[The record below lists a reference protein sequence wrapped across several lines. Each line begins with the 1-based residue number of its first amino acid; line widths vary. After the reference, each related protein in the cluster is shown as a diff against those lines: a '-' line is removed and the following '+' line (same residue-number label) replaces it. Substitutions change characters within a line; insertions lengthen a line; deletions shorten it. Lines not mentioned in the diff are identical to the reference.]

1 MDPKGPH
8 SADVPPYEPNPAYT
22 QQPTMQH
29 HEYVPSRTH
38 FTSLSIK
45 ANTSSPSSYNT
56 GAPNNAPIQQYP
68 QQPMASPPMDQP
80 KQEFYPG
87 QPGTP
92 QHQASMPMQQQQQ
105 QQQPMPQSGYQT
117 ATPLANLGEGAAP
130 VDCPCCHMRAL
141 TRPEYH
147 SGNTTK

>member
-1 MDPKGPH
+1 
-8 SADVPPYEPNPAYT
+8 
-22 QQPTMQH
+22 
-29 HEYVPSRTH
+29 
-38 FTSLSIK
+38 
-45 ANTSSPSSYNT
+45 
-56 GAPNNAPIQQYP
+56 
-68 QQPMASPPMDQP
+68 MASPPMDQP

-105 QQQPMPQSGYQT
+105 QQPIQQSGYQT

-141 TRPEYH
+141 TRTEYH